1 VDHGVGDPRAE
12 GATDLCDAVDVDDDD
27 RDAVRRHDARARIS
41 AAASAKVRA
50 RMTPSAATPP
60 SVSQA

>member
-1 VDHGVGDPRAE
+1 MRGLGRAVFVAVLLMI
-12 GATDLCDAVDVDDDD
+12 ATPSA
-27 RDAVRRHDARARIS
+27 RHDARARIS